1 MHFIKFKKKLF
12 SSVKEASGSRLDV
25 SYFLFFTFEFV
36 SKKTGDVYMPARR
49 PSYARA
55 TVCYALIMRNQIG
68 RIPEQIDY
76 TEQWLLISKLNR
88 GNEKVDK
95 QKTSLTD
102 YYANKIS
109 KVSLKSANDLSAS
122 FLFY

>member
-1 MHFIKFKKKLF
+1 
-12 SSVKEASGSRLDV
+12 
-25 SYFLFFTFEFV
+25 
-36 SKKTGDVYMPARR
+36 
-49 PSYARA
+49 
-55 TVCYALIMRNQIG
+55 MRNQIG

-109 KVSLKSANDLSAS
+109 KESLKSANDLSAS